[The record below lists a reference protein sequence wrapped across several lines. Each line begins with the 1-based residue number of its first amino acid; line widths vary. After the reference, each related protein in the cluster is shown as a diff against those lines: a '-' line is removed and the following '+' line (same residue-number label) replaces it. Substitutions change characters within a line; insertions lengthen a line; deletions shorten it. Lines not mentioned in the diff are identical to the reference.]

1 MRLATRALALV
12 VVVALLAAGCGGVDD
27 SRTYTAEFERAV
39 QIFPGVNVRVLGVDV
54 GRVVEVENVPGGVV
68 VTMRVERDD
77 VQIPEGVQ
85 AAVVPAS
92 LLGER
97 YIQLFPAYEGGP
109 TLEDGG
115 EIPRSRTAVPSEPD
129 ELLRSLQDYLGGL
142 DPETVAAFVSTA
154 AETLEGN
161 GEELNRLI
169 GNASRVMDLLSSKR
183 DDLAEIIVQFDKVTQ
198 ALASRQQ
205 RVGRLINTYNTV
217 AHTLTDNRRALEGT
231 IDGLNEAAIE
241 LASLLVEHRL
251 PLGEDIKALTRTGRT
266 VHRNVDSLARTGHWA
281 ERLFSAASRAID
293 FDKDWLRL
301 GNQGAPLAA
310 LILLRLQ
317 QRLMELCSDAGAT
330 ECSGAAFW
338 QAQVPELFC
347 FAPELCQAAAGGAG
361 GGGGA
366 AARSGSGGGS
376 GSRSASGAASRG
388 SVGERDQAAALTA
401 ALEGIPKVRRE
412 LVLRAA
418 EAECMDAA
426 NPNACVLRRLKDE
439 DAVKDIVK
447 ELLDDTIGDPM
458 GWAALAL

>member
-1 MRLATRALALV
+1 VSHATRALALV
-12 VVVALLAAGCGGVDD
+12 VAACLLVAGCGGVDD
-27 SRTYTAEFERAV
+27 GRKYTAEFERAV

-54 GRVVEVENVPGGVV
+54 GRVVEVETVPGGVV

-115 EIPRSRTAVPSEPD
+115 AIPRTRTAVPSEPD

-241 LASLLVEHRL
+241 LASLLVAHRL
-251 PLGEDIKALTRTGRT
+251 PLGEDIKALTRTSRT
-266 VHRNVDSLARTGHWA
+266 VHRNVDALARTGHWA

-338 QAQVPELFC
+338 QAEVPELFC
-347 FAPELCQAAAGGAG
+347 FAPQLCQAIG

-366 AARSGSGGGS
+366 AARSDSGRS
-376 GSRSASGAASRG
+376 AGSRSAGGAASGG
-388 SVGERDQAAALTA
+388 SIGERDQAAALTA
-401 ALEGIPKVRRE
+401 ALEGIPEVRRE

-418 EAECMDAA
+418 EAECVDAS
-426 NPNACVLRRLKDE
+426 NPDACVVRRLEDE
-439 DAVKDIVK
+439 DAVQDIV
-447 ELLDDTIGDPM
+447 EQLLDDTIGDPM

>member
-1 MRLATRALALV
+1 VRHAARAIALV
-12 VVVALLAAGCGGVDD
+12 VVVAMLAAGCGGLDD

-142 DPETVAAFVSTA
+142 DPETVAAFVSAA

-266 VHRNVDSLARTGHWA
+266 IRRNVDSLARTGHWA
-281 ERLFSAASRAID
+281 ERLFSA
-293 FDKDWLRL
+293 
-301 GNQGAPLAA
+301 P
-310 LILLRLQ
+310 
-317 QRLMELCSDAGAT
+317 
-330 ECSGAAFW
+330 
-338 QAQVPELFC
+338 PE
-347 FAPELCQAAAGGAG
+347 
-361 GGGGA
+361 
-366 AARSGSGGGS
+366 RSTSTRTGC
-376 GSRSASGAASRG
+376 ASGTRG
-388 SVGERDQAAALTA
+388 
-401 ALEGIPKVRRE
+401 RRWP
-412 LVLRAA
+412 R
-418 EAECMDAA
+418 
-426 NPNACVLRRLKDE
+426 
-439 DAVKDIVK
+439 
-447 ELLDDTIGDPM
+447 
-458 GWAALAL
+458 

>member
-1 MRLATRALALV
+1 
-12 VVVALLAAGCGGVDD
+12 
-27 SRTYTAEFERAV
+27 
-39 QIFPGVNVRVLGVDV
+39 
-54 GRVVEVENVPGGVV
+54 
-68 VTMRVERDD
+68 
-77 VQIPEGVQ
+77 
-85 AAVVPAS
+85 
-92 LLGER
+92 
-97 YIQLFPAYEGGP
+97 
-109 TLEDGG
+109 
-115 EIPRSRTAVPSEPD
+115 
-129 ELLRSLQDYLGGL
+129 
-142 DPETVAAFVSTA
+142 
-154 AETLEGN
+154 
-161 GEELNRLI
+161 
-169 GNASRVMDLLSSKR
+169 
-183 DDLAEIIVQFDKVTQ
+183 
-198 ALASRQQ
+198 
-205 RVGRLINTYNTV
+205 
-217 AHTLTDNRRALEGT
+217 LEGT